1 MNNIQVK
8 LVKDSYDTLNA
19 AMMTSTSKSRTYGVD
34 IPSAAI
40 LTLILILF
48 LILTL
53 ILTLIQ
59 TQCMT

>member
-40 LTLILILF
+40 LTLILIL
-48 LILTL
+48 ILTL

-59 TQCMT
+59 TQYMT